1 MKVPCPSRTFLR
13 VSAIQI
19 DSSLTPFLYQTPTIQ
34 NWIAPYAPAR
44 KQRRR
49 HASTQREQHI
59 PLEKSRSNGART
71 TAHHDEQPTEASAR
85 STISSKEKRVF
96 SKLLDPSYDP
106 QAELKSRSKPPAR
119 PANRPGTYAHAL
131 NRKFNDADLR
141 MRHEELLIAKRRDT
155 ALQQQRMD
163 ELRAAQQD
171 GVAPPVWQ
179 GDEAFQQQREQML
192 SLARLQFSR
201 AKTDEELWEL
211 LAKWTF
217 AIIRRHLGQ
226 SSRVASKQLT
236 VEQQEMRR
244 QQEATFLTYNYPV
257 LLVTFLD
264 ELRTNFPSSQLAFTV
279 LPMVKSLGRQSYV
292 LGASTALY
300 NGIILDTWRVFSD
313 FHRINE
319 LLLEMENA
327 GLEFDYDTL
336 DVLGKIRRQGDRI
349 LKGERGVLLK
359 RVWELDSIVS
369 GWSTVVAWIPKVKER
384 LEADALRRASESE
397 ESEMED
403 SVSEEDWDEE
413 LSAMQQQQDALRR
426 AAASLG

>member
-1 MKVPCPSRTFLR
+1 MKIPCPSRTFLR
-13 VSAIQI
+13 FSAIQI

-34 NWIAPYAPAR
+34 QWIAPYAPAR

-49 HASTQREQHI
+49 HASTQRDHI
-59 PLEKSRSNGART
+59 PLEKSTKSDGTRHVEDLT
-71 TAHHDEQPTEASAR
+71 PR
-85 STISSKEKRVF
+85 STISPKEKRVF

-106 QAELKSRSKPPAR
+106 QAELKTRSKVPAR
-119 PANRPGTYAHAL
+119 PANRPGTFAHAL
-131 NRKFNDADLR
+131 NRRFTDADLR
-141 MRHEELLIAKRRDT
+141 LQHEELMAAKRRHT
-155 ALQQQRMD
+155 ARVLQQME
-163 ELRAAQQD
+163 ELASSGHQD
-171 GVAPPVWQ
+171 AVAPPAQWDGV
-179 GDEAFQQQREQML
+179 DPFQQQREQML

-217 AIIRRHLGQ
+217 AIIKRHQGQ
-226 SSRVASKQLT
+226 APRVDATKLTPEQLE
-236 VEQQEMRR
+236 VRK
-244 QQEATFLTYNYPV
+244 QQEANFLTYNYPV
-257 LLVTFLD
+257 LLLAFLD

-292 LGASTALY
+292 LGASSALY
-300 NGIILDTWRVFSD
+300 NGIILDTWRVYSD

-336 DVLGKIRRQGDRI
+336 DVLEKIRRQGDRI

-369 GWSTVVAWIPKVKER
+369 GWTTVVGCEYNFYKYEPR
-384 LEADALRRASESE
+384 S
-397 ESEMED
+397 
-403 SVSEEDWDEE
+403 
-413 LSAMQQQQDALRR
+413 QDTNQRM
-426 AAASLG
+426 